1 MKSNLSIT
9 LFFLTICVL
18 GCSLS
23 GEPSPE
29 SQFNRMSWNEKI
41 RKFSSCQEVNSF
53 IQANR
58 SHLPGPDESLA
69 VLLPA
74 SQHYSNQVESIIEG
88 DILQSN
94 EDYFFFARSGSIEVV
109 EKKSLSLVRSIPIP
123 KLISQKI
130 ILSESQLLY
139 LGQNYAKILVKAFEL
154 KDFHQTIDKTLDGT
168 LLDFRRIND
177 QLIVLGQKQISTFSK
192 SEDCTQIYYPNLND
206 FSGSLSLVYI
216 LDLKN
221 QKPAQ
226 SIGLAGNTHH
236 FYMSS
241 DEIILFTDSPFSQ
254 GLSQGSKELYLPSHF
269 RVIQWRNGAPELSG
283 VVTYSG
289 FLKDRWSV
297 GQSNGSLFL
306 AATMDD
312 KHGLRSNNIQAFQ
325 KLNKTYTAHGESE
338 MFGLGEDIRAV
349 SYEGS
354 RAFVVTFKKT
364 DPLYV
369 IDLADS
375 DHLKILAE
383 VKAPGFSTQLRPLNE
398 DIWSGL
404 GFQATPEGEFAWAR
418 GLQFSLFNFQDLAH
432 PFEAA
437 RLEWGDR
444 GSSSEATKESKAL
457 FITKDKDRVMF
468 PIVVLRLPNS
478 FTGHEHE
485 FSGALI
491 LDIHKDQVTEVGRVT
506 HREWREKYCGKNYLS
521 PSAWWGNLANSSD
534 IQRIFQSE
542 KTIYTFSRFG
552 VMQFDSRTFLEQA
565 RIEYDN
571 SDTFCE
577 AQNAPPMEFRRIPVD
592 TNPGMQSTAGKAPSP
607 SL

>member
-1 MKSNLSIT
+1 MLSILPFT
-9 LFFLTICVL
+9 LFILTIGVL

-29 SQFNRMSWNEKI
+29 PQFNRMSWNEKI

-58 SHLPGPDESLA
+58 APLQRPDESLA
-69 VLLPA
+69 VLPLS
-74 SQHYSNQVESIIEG
+74 SQHYSNQVENVIEG

-94 EDYFFFARSGSIEVV
+94 DDYFFFARSGSIEVIAR
-109 EKKSLSLVRSIPIP
+109 KSLAPVRSIPIP

-139 LGQNYAKILVKAFEL
+139 LGQKHEGILVRAFDL
-154 KDFHQTIDKTLDGT
+154 KDFHSTIDKTLDGT
-168 LLDFRRIND
+168 LLDFRMIND
-177 QLIVLGQKQISTFSK
+177 QLIVLSQRYISTFSK

-206 FSGSLSLVYI
+206 FSISLSLVHI

-226 SIGLAGNTHH
+226 SIGLVGNTHH

-241 DEIILFTDSPFSQ
+241 DEIILFTDSPFAQELPQ
-254 GLSQGSKELYLPSHF
+254 GFSEGSNKSYLPSHF
-269 RVIQWRNGAPELSG
+269 RVIQWRNGEPELSG

-297 GQSNGSLFL
+297 GQINGSLFL
-306 AATMDD
+306 AATMND

-354 RAFVVTFKKT
+354 RAYVVTFQKT

-383 VKAPGFSTQLRPLNE
+383 VKAPGFSTQLRPLKE

-418 GLQFSLFNFQDLAH
+418 GLQFSLFNLHDLAN

-457 FITKDKDRVMF
+457 FLTKNKDRVMF
-468 PIVVLRLPNS
+468 PIVVLSLPNS
-478 FTGHEHE
+478 NSFSGHEHE

-491 LDIHKDQVTEVGRVT
+491 LDIQKDQVTETGRVT
-506 HREWREKYCGKNYLS
+506 HREWREKYCGKNYFPP
-521 PSAWWGNLANSSD
+521 PSWWGNSVNSSD

-542 KTIYTFSRFG
+542 NTIYTFSRFG
-552 VMQFDSRTFLEQA
+552 IMQFDSRTFQEQA
-565 RIEYDN
+565 RVEYDN
-571 SDTFCE
+571 SDPFCE
-577 AQNAPPMEFRRIPVD
+577 RLSIPP
-592 TNPGMQSTAGKAPSP
+592 
-607 SL
+607 L